1 VAPRRLEPRS
11 APCRRFFLER
21 SPLEGRPE
29 LAPGES
35 EHALRVL
42 RLRAGD
48 AFVGLDGRGRAWP
61 MRVRAVERM
70 RADIECTGE
79 PVLEPRAGEP
89 DADLD
94 WIELALVLPRGGRAE
109 ELVDAATQL
118 GVSAIRALVSERAQP
133 ASRHAPI
140 ARADRLQRAAIEACK
155 QSGRLWLPA
164 FSPARPLSEWLLDA
178 RTGDTFVLSPRADIA
193 LSTRLDERRAQRATR
208 ASGTSALGEKPAPGR
223 DSRSSDIE
231 AAVARWSEAS
241 PLRLVIGPEGGFT
254 ADEEKLLQESG
265 AIGAR
270 LGPHVLRIEIAALAA
285 SAIAAERC
293 FRPRRS

>member
-1 VAPRRLEPRS
+1 M
-11 APCRRFFLER
+11 
-21 SPLEGRPE
+21 
-29 LAPGES
+29 
-35 EHALRVL
+35 L

-61 MRVRAVERM
+61 MRMRAVERM

-79 PVLEPRAGEP
+79 PELEPRAGEP
-89 DADLD
+89 DSDLD

-109 ELVDAATQL
+109 ELVDAATQI
-118 GVSAIRALVSERAQP
+118 GVSAIRALVSEHAQP

-155 QSGRLWLPA
+155 QSRRLWLPE
-164 FSPARPLSEWLLDA
+164 FSPARPLSEWLADA
-178 RTGDTFVLSPRADIA
+178 RSGDTFLLSPRADVA
-193 LSTRLDERRAQRATR
+193 LSARLEERRAERTLR
-208 ASGTSALGEKPAPGR
+208 ASAPSALGEKPAPAR
-223 DSRSSDIE
+223 DARTSDIQ

-254 ADEEKLLQESG
+254 ADEEKLLQHSG
-265 AIGAR
+265 VIGAR
-270 LGPHVLRIEIAALAA
+270 VGPHVLRIEIAALAA